1 MMPIL
6 FLVLKAISILYMNL
20 CYMINDAIAKQ
31 KEKEKE
37 FILPLTIQYDHTVR
51 AAQRYKNRY
60 RIHDQPLEEIVI
72 TV

>member
-1 MMPIL
+1 MPIL
-6 FLVLKAISILYMNL
+6 FLILKAISILYMNL

-31 KEKEKE
+31 KDKES
-37 FILPLTIQYDHTVR
+37 ILPLTIQYDHTVR
-51 AAQRYKNRY
+51 AAQRYKQRY